1 MKNWLTFI
9 AAIIILTLFFWLG
22 FKAHERFRP
31 CQVITSETIYIYD
44 TMPRSIPSKPP
55 DYEVRID
62 SIKYRDK
69 EWMDS
74 VIQANKVDTTQILL
88 DYFMYHY
95 YTRTWEDTLVKVTLS
110 DVVTENKFL
119 DATFSYK
126 LLKPVTVI
134 NNSVQYFNYSS
145 YLYLGG
151 SVPVNDVK
159 MASTDVYFANKQL
172 LLGVGYIP
180 YSKGVRVTAGFKL
193 IKFNK

>member
-9 AAIIILTLFFWLG
+9 AAVILLTLFFWLG

-31 CQVITSETIYIYD
+31 CPEIRRDTVYVYD
-44 TMPRSIPSKPP
+44 TIIRIIPDTIP
-55 DYEVRID
+55 YYYVTID
-62 SIKYRDK
+62 SLVIRDT
-69 EWMDS
+69 
-74 VIQANKVDTTQILL
+74 IPRIVDTTQILL

-95 YTRTWEDTLVKVTLS
+95 YTRTWEDTLIKVTLS

-126 LLKPVTVI
+126 LLKPVQVI
-134 NNSVQYFNYSS
+134 NNSITNFNYSS

-151 SVPVNDVK
+151 SVPVNDIK
-159 MASTDVYFANKQL
+159 LASTDVYFANKQL

>member
-9 AAIIILTLFFWLG
+9 VAVILITLFFWLG

-31 CQVITSETIYIYD
+31 CPEIRRDTVYVYD
-44 TMPRSIPSKPP
+44 TITHYIPDTIPYYYVTVDSLVIRDTIPRI
-55 DYEVRID
+55 
-62 SIKYRDK
+62 
-69 EWMDS
+69 
-74 VIQANKVDTTQILL
+74 VDTTQILL

-126 LLKPVTVI
+126 LLKPVTII

-151 SVPVNDVK
+151 SVPVNDIK
-159 MASTDVYFANKQL
+159 MASTDVYFANKRL
-172 LLGVGYIP
+172 LVGVGYIP
-180 YSKGVRVTAGFKL
+180 YSKGVRVTGALKL
-193 IKFNK
+193 FKFNK